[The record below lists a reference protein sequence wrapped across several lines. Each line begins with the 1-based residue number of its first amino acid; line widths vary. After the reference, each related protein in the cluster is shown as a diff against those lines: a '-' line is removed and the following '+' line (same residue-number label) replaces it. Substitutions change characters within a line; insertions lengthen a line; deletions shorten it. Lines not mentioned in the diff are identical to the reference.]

1 MKNKITR
8 GEFLKQLPI
17 LGAVLIGS
25 GLFLQSCSKSK
36 TDEDP
41 CADLS
46 KLTAEEKQT
55 RDDFEYVSKSPNPD
69 QLCDNCELWIAP
81 AEGEI
86 CGGCDIMAGPIHP
99 KGYCTAWVK
108 ISS

>member
-1 MKNKITR
+1 MKNIITR
-8 GEFLKQLPI
+8 KAFLKQLPA
-17 LGAVLIGS
+17 LGTAIIGG

-55 RDDFEYVSKSPNPD
+55 RTDFQYIAKTKFPD
-69 QLCDNCELWIAP
+69 KLCSNCELWLAP
-81 AEGEI
+81 GEGKT
-86 CGGCDIMAGPIHP
+86 CGGCDIMQGPINP
-99 KGYCTAWVK
+99 NGYCTAWVK
-108 ISS
+108 IS